1 MPEDNLGEAISSE
14 VNKSQIKLEAGEIKA
29 EIKWEVDEIK
39 AEILDE
45 EEEEDEM
52 ISVLGGVQI
61 FLKEETDTAEEPPGV
76 GGDAL
81 TPTIRLVRIF
91 LYYQKY
97 VVPVGSVPPL
107 LLPYCTLVTRYQYGT
122 LGR

>member
-1 MPEDNLGEAISSE
+1 MGEAISSE

-61 FLKEETDTAEEPPGV
+61 FLKEETDTAEEPPGE

-81 TPTIRLVRIF
+81 TPTIRLVRGFFCYITRNMR
-91 LYYQKY
+91 YRYGT
-97 VVPVGSVPPL
+97 VPQL
-107 LLPYCTLVTRYQYGT
+107 LLPYCTLVPN
-122 LGR
+122 